1 LIGGFVHH
9 GDLKKHRD
17 TVVARWIESVIAK
30 YPDRTGEFL
39 RSQTDPFSNPVA
51 AGLDRGLNAIVD
63 GLCQGTPPND
73 LRDAL
78 DEVIRIRAVQD
89 FSAAEAV
96 GFVFDLKSIVHD
108 LVDQDADAGTGSD
121 LEDSIDQ
128 LALSAFD
135 VYMGCRE
142 EMWAIRA
149 REIRNQSLGIMER
162 MQAWRE
168 RRAAESESESL
179 P

>member
-1 LIGGFVHH
+1 MGERVHH
-9 GDLKKHRD
+9 AELEKHRD
-17 TVVARWIESVIAK
+17 TVVARWIESVVSK

-39 RSQTDPFSNPVA
+39 RTQTDPFSNPVA
-51 AGLDRGLNAIVD
+51 AGLDRGLGAIVD
-63 GLCQGTPPND
+63 GLCQGTPPNE
-73 LRDAL
+73 LHEAL

-108 LVDQDADAGTGSD
+108 LVGQDAGAGVRSD

-168 RRAAESESESL
+168 RRAAENEGESS